1 MQYRYLFFDMDNTL
15 FDFDADE
22 DQALA
27 QLFKDQGV
35 QLTPTIK
42 TTYQTFNQ
50 NLWRQYEEG
59 TLTREILLN
68 TRFATFFKEQFNQE
82 VDEPRLSQNYLDN
95 LALGHDLMPQAEA
108 LLKALKAANIKLY
121 VTTNGVA
128 NTQYRRLQD
137 SGLITYFDA
146 VFVSEELGYQ
156 KPDPRYFQSVFQQLE
171 GISQAEALIVGDS
184 LTSDVQGGQNVG
196 VATAW
201 YNPNQLANQMTDI
214 QPTHE
219 IEHLMDLL
227 AI

>member
-82 VDEPRLSQNYLDN
+82 VDGPRLSQNYLDN
-95 LALGHDLMPQAEA
+95 LALGHDLMP
-108 LLKALKAANIKLY
+108 
-121 VTTNGVA
+121 
-128 NTQYRRLQD
+128 
-137 SGLITYFDA
+137 
-146 VFVSEELGYQ
+146 
-156 KPDPRYFQSVFQQLE
+156 
-171 GISQAEALIVGDS
+171 QAEALIVGDS

>member
-1 MQYRYLFFDMDNTL
+1 MRYRYLFFDMDNTL

-22 DQALA
+22 EQALA

-35 QLTPTIK
+35 PLSAATK
-42 TTYQTFNQ
+42 KAYQAFNQ
-50 NLWRQYEEG
+50 SLWRQYEAG
-59 TLTREILLN
+59 TLTREMLLN
-68 TRFATFFKEQFNQE
+68 TRFATFFKEQFNQI
-82 VDEPRLSQNYLDN
+82 VDGPTLSRNYLDK
-95 LALGHDLMPQAEA
+95 LARGHALMPQAEM
-108 LLKALKAANIKLY
+108 LLKVLQADNVKLY

-137 SGLITYFDA
+137 AGLSTYFDA

-156 KPDPRYFQSVFQQLE
+156 KPDPRYFQRVFKQLV

-196 VATAW
+196 VSTAW
-201 YNPNQLANQMTDI
+201 YNPNHQVNRMTDV

-227 AI
+227 AL